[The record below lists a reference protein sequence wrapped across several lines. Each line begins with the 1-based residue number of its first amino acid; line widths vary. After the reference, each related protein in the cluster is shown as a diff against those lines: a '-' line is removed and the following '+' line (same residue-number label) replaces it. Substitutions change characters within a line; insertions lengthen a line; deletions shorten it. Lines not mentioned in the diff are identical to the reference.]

1 MKILVIGDS
10 HGNIANLKHIMG
22 FAKKMGIT
30 QVIHTGDWNNIKAVN
45 AVVESGTVSLATVV
59 GNADIDED
67 MQKLKN
73 NSSKAFKDSME
84 LYLDGRRIYI
94 THRFKKDDKN
104 HIGKDIVF
112 TGHYHSQKIWEQ
124 NGVKIV
130 RPGALEKEINF
141 AVYDTKT
148 NEVELFHE

>member
-10 HGNIANLKHIMG
+10 HNNISNLRHVMG
-22 FAKKMGIT
+22 YGIKIKA
-30 QVIHTGDWNNIKAVN
+30 QAVIHTGDWSNFDNIK
-45 AVVESGTVSLATVV
+45 TVTDFGIPLYSCL
-59 GNADIDED
+59 GNADIDPNFD
-67 MQKLKN
+67 LKDFLEFEIDG
-73 NSSKAFKDSME
+73 KKI
-84 LYLDGRRIYI
+84 YLV
-94 THRFKKDDKN
+94 HRLLKKDTKY
-104 HIGKDIVF
+104 IVKDIVF

-124 NGVKIV
+124 DGVKIV